1 MSIEASWPGCVE
13 NVQIFPF
20 AGFVWWLCRYLYNR
34 NSFCIHIA
42 HTHTHTHILPN
53 GQDLVTFN
61 LIRLI
66 RSGIDHSWLLMY
78 VFQGDKPVFFDSEK
92 NLNIGRFSDP
102 VVKVQQEFVQTV
114 HSTDHRCV
122 RNRNSKLF
130 FFLDYC
136 PL

>member
-1 MSIEASWPGCVE
+1 MCKYFHLQVLYGGSVGICTVE
-13 NVQIFPF
+13 ILSAFT
-20 AGFVWWLCRYLYNR
+20 
-34 NSFCIHIA
+34 SHT

-102 VVKVQQEFVQTV
+102 VVKVQQEFGQTV